1 MASRTIENDHDRKLT
16 VITTTFIPCSAKL
29 PIIAL
34 IAGAMFPDSTWVGP
48 SAYFL
53 GIGAIIVS
61 GIILKK
67 TRVFAGDPAPFV
79 MELPAYHVPG
89 AKGVLIHMWDRGKA
103 FIKKAG
109 TIILLAT
116 VLVWFLSSFGWNMQM
131 VDVEDSMLATLG
143 NFIAP
148 LFAPLGFDNWKF
160 AVATITGLIAKEN
173 VVGTFGILFGF
184 AEVAEDG
191 AEVWSSLQAAVS
203 PLAAYA
209 FLTFNLLCAPCF
221 AAIGAARAELGS
233 AKWTWFSVGYQTVF
247 AYIIALIIYQTG
259 SLINGGGFGF
269 WTAVAFVLIAALIYL
284 LVRKPADINSAGKRL
299 NRKVSA

>member
-1 MASRTIENDHDRKLT
+1 
-16 VITTTFIPCSAKL
+16 
-29 PIIAL
+29 
-34 IAGAMFPDSTWVGP
+34 
-48 SAYFL
+48 
-53 GIGAIIVS
+53 
-61 GIILKK
+61 
-67 TRVFAGDPAPFV
+67 
-79 MELPAYHVPG
+79 
-89 AKGVLIHMWDRGKA
+89 
-103 FIKKAG
+103 
-109 TIILLAT
+109 
-116 VLVWFLSSFGWNMQM
+116 
-131 VDVEDSMLATLG
+131 MLATLG